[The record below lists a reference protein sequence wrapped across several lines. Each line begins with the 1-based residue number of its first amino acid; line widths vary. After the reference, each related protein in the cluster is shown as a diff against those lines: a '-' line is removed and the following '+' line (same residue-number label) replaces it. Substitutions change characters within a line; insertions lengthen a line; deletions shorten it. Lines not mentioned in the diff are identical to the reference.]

1 MEVEIMSKYSGQAL
15 VDFCKTKLGVPYV
28 YGMKGEVMTLAK
40 YNELKKLY
48 GSYVWDSD
56 KSKVGKICYDCSGL
70 ISWYTGVQM
79 GSSQYKA
86 KAKEC
91 HPISTIDDA
100 PVGALVWQQGH
111 IGVYIGMENG
121 VPMYIAEDGSAY
133 GCHKNKIANA
143 KFTHWLLM
151 SDFDYKEV
159 SKVEVKTY
167 DEAVKV
173 LIAKG
178 VITSREYWDN
188 AVKCVKY
195 LDALMINAANKLG

>member
-1 MEVEIMSKYSGQAL
+1 MSKYSGTAL
-15 VDFCKTKLGVPYV
+15 ADFCKTKLGVPYV
-28 YGMKGEVMTLAK
+28 YGMKGQVMTLAM

-56 KSKVGKICYDCSGL
+56 KAKVGKVCCDCSGL
-70 ISWYTGVQM
+70 ISWYTGVQLS
-79 GSSQYKA
+79 SSQYKA

-91 HPISTIDDA
+91 YPISTIKQA

-133 GCHKNKIANA
+133 GCRKNLIANA

-151 SDFDYKEV
+151 PDFDYNYTEV
-159 SKVEVKTY
+159 IKVEVKTY
-167 DEAVKV
+167 NEAVKV
-173 LIAKG
+173 LVDKG
-178 VITSREYWDN
+178 VIATRDYWDN

-195 LDALMINAANKLG
+195 LDQLIINMANKL